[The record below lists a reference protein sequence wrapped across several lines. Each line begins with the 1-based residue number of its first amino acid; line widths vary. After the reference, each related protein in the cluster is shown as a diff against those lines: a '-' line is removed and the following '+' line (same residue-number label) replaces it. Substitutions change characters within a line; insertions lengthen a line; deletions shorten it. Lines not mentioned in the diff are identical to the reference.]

1 MWEEEF
7 QGQEMYPLRY
17 IGISKDGKG
26 DFAVFLYWRG
36 DACNDGIKV

>member
-1 MWEEEF
+1 MWEEGF

-26 DFAVFLYWRG
+26 DFAVFFCIGEEMLVMMG
-36 DACNDGIKV
+36 